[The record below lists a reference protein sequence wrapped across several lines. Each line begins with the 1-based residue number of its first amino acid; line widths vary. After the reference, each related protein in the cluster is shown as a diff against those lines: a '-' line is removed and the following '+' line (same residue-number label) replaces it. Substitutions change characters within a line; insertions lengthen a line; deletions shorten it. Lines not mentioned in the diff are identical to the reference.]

1 MAKKALPVRLP
12 EIVFQKTAGVSL
24 SSQLFTALRCEIISG
39 RLRGGQRLPSTRV
52 LAKALCTSRNTI
64 LGVFERLAAEGY
76 LIGRIG
82 SGTRVARPRPHT
94 YLAEL
99 PRIPAGERRDF
110 RQTLR
115 QSCYPASTAS
125 LRDSEGNAIYLFTC
139 N

>member
-1 MAKKALPVRLP
+1 MAKKAQPVQLP
-12 EIVFQKTAGVSL
+12 EIVLQKTAAIPL
-24 SSQLFTALRCEIISG
+24 SGQLYAALRCEIISG

-52 LAKALCTSRNTI
+52 LAQALCASRNTV
-64 LGVFERLAAEGY
+64 LGVFERLTAEGY
-76 LIGRIG
+76 LVGRVG
-82 SGTRVARPRPHT
+82 SGTRVARPRPHS

-99 PRIPAGERRDF
+99 PRIPAGEGRNF
-110 RQTLR
+110 RQMLR